1 MKMNNKISLMDIL
14 LVLFSLFIIV
24 ILGIHLFSQTAEYDF
39 SPKFNIYIHA
49 GISKAENDFL
59 HSIKEGDSVYDTET
73 GKLVG
78 VVESSVY
85 TKSYESVFDEAQ
97 NQWTKVE
104 YPDLYDIR
112 IVISATVSEKNGTDY
127 KIGQYAKL
135 NVPSYAFSAEI
146 IDITQYHGALDTAN
160 PITDLSENTANDL
173 VESIEVE

>member
-1 MKMNNKISLMDIL
+1 MNKNNKISLMDIL
-14 LVLFSLFIIV
+14 LVLFSLLIII
-24 ILGIHLFSQTAEYDF
+24 ILGIHLLSQTAEYDF

-49 GISKAENDFL
+49 DISNADSDFL

-78 VVESSVY
+78 VVESAVY
-85 TKSYESVFDEAQ
+85 TKSYESVFDETQ

-112 IVISATVSEKNGTDY
+112 IVISSAVTEKNGTDY

-146 IDITQYHGALDTAN
+146 IDITQYHGAFDTTN
-160 PITDLSENTANDL
+160 PINALSDNPSNNLAD
-173 VESIEVE
+173 SIEVE